1 MINELSLEPFNKLN
15 CMGMLNTLLPPQPPQ
30 GGSKLPTPYLTH
42 QLLKDEREGFFEY
55 IRMVQKNGPSV
66 LQKVIEMNKGPE
78 DENGWASVQQNV
90 DKYLR
95 VAKNLIDD
103 CMSTTGTEDFKQV
116 EKHRKAKKTDSGVSF
131 GSERRPS
138 TIPGMEEK
146 PLPDSPIDAT
156 STSKG
161 LSTLER
167 ITREFKRMRV
177 KARPDVEE
185 IVKIDRRPSAV
196 DLASAADASKPKKT
210 IKRARSFANLGKLRG
225 GNTSSTSLVDSRQGS
240 EVAPFDAEEMKR
252 QRKMYETTSAIKT
265 SKN

>member
-42 QLLKDEREGFFEY
+42 QLLKDEREGFFDY

-66 LQKVIEMNKGPE
+66 LQKVMEINKGPE

-103 CMSTTGTEDFKQV
+103 CMSTTGTENFKQV
-116 EKHRKAKKTDSGVSF
+116 DEPRKAKKTDSGVSF

-138 TIPGMEEK
+138 TIPGVEEK
-146 PLPDSPIDAT
+146 SPLDSPIDFT
-156 STSKG
+156 SVSKG

-177 KARPDVEE
+177 KTRPDIEE
-185 IVKIDRRPSAV
+185 IVKIDRRPSATDFAV
-196 DLASAADASKPKKT
+196 PVDASKPKKT
-210 IKRARSFANLGKLRG
+210 IKKTRSFANLGGLRG
-225 GNTSSTSLVDSRQGS
+225 GNSSSTSLVDNRQGS

-252 QRKMYETTSAIKT
+252 QRKMYESTTASKT